1 MFLKLFGSIR
11 NNGVPVTLREYLDL
25 LEGLSKGL
33 CSSNKIEDFYNEKFH
48 QDYPIE
54 FSFFKNFHDKYPVI
68 LVLTISYVGLGIF
81 PPEYPLTTLLTPI
94 ILS

>member
-33 CSSNKIEDFYNEKFH
+33 CSSNKIEDFYN
-48 QDYPIE
+48 
-54 FSFFKNFHDKYPVI
+54 FSK
-68 LVLTISYVGLGIF
+68 
-81 PPEYPLTTLLTPI
+81 
-94 ILS
+94 LSHTK